1 MNRAFIA
8 MLLATSIIFAGC
20 TSKDVNDG
28 NNNLSNTST
37 SQSENKT
44 NNSSVGENVNID
56 TKVTTAEEAMKL
68 LEDGNARFLNDK
80 SELRNIDSARR
91 NELKDGQSPY
101 AVIVS
106 CSDSRVTPTTI
117 FNAGLGEIFDIRIAG
132 NVVDD
137 DALGSIEYGAEHL
150 HSPLIV
156 VIGHESC
163 GAVTATYNSVVKGEK
178 ATGHIEDIVEKIE
191 PNVNSNGTIDDAI
204 RANIDSVVKQI
215 SEDEI
220 IKNLISEGKV
230 KVVGAYYD
238 LNGKVTFNK

>member
-44 NNSSVGENVNID
+44 NNSTVGENVNID

>member
-1 MNRAFIA
+1 MKKALIA
-8 MLLATSIIFAGC
+8 ILLTTSVMFTGC
-20 TSKDVNDG
+20 TSKDMNDAT
-28 NNNLSNTST
+28 NNLNNTST
-37 SQSENKT
+37 TQNDNSTTDT
-44 NNSSVGENVNID
+44 NGGGNVNVD
-56 TKVTTAEEAMKL
+56 TNVTTAEEAMKL
-68 LEDGNARFLNDK
+68 LEDGNNRFLNDK

-106 CSDSRVTPTTI
+106 CSDSRVTPTAI
-117 FNAGLGEIFDIRIAG
+117 FNAGLGEIFDIRLAG

-156 VIGHESC
+156 VIGHQSC

-178 ATGHIEDIVEKIE
+178 VTGHIEDIVEKIQ

-204 RANIDSVVKQI
+204 RANVDSVVKQI
-215 SEDEI
+215 SEDEVI
-220 IKNLISEGKV
+220 NHLISEGKV

-238 LNGKVTFNK
+238 LDGKVTFNN

>member
-1 MNRAFIA
+1 MNKAFIA

-44 NNSSVGENVNID
+44 NNSTVGENVNID

>member
-1 MNRAFIA
+1 MNKAFIA